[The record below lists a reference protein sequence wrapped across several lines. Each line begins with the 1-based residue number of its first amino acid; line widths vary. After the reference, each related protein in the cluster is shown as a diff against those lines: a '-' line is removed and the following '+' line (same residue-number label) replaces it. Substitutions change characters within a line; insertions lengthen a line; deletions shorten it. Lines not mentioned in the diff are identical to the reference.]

1 MAMMLVRAAR
11 ITRPNNTTPYSAGQL
26 LANNTTAGSVTPFVF
41 THDSVVQPVQVNRF
55 IMRSSNDTVTN
66 KNYQLYLFS
75 VSPVVTNGD
84 GAAFAVTGPNG
95 TNNLGGVYGSTA
107 AVNTGGGSI
116 NYFYPMDAGAAFTNG
131 WVPQAFTLP
140 FYGLIKVNAAYTPT
154 AQETFDISAECDI
167 ISYGR

>member
-1 MAMMLVRAAR
+1 MSMFYVRAAR
-11 ITRPNNTTPYSAGQL
+11 ITRPNNTTAYAAGQL
-26 LANNTTAGSVTPFVF
+26 LANSTTAGSVTPFVF
-41 THDSVVQPVQVNRF
+41 THDSVVQPVQVSRF

-66 KNYQLYLFS
+66 KNYQLYIFS
-75 VSPVVTNGD
+75 RSPTVTNGD

-95 TNNLGGVYGSTA
+95 TDNLGGVYGSTA

-116 NYFYPMDAGAAFTNG
+116 NYFYPLAADGTFANG
-131 WVPQAFTLP
+131 WIPQAFQLP
-140 FYGLIKVNAAYTPT
+140 FFALIKVSAAYTPT